1 MSRHHYKTSKAERM
15 RSKEYYRQNRA
26 KLIAKS
32 IVFSNRLKDVDI
44 RNLLEKVSPATTP
57 FRLVR
62 RVKLPSVRRQ
72 FVLPAKIAK
81 AKKNEIRRLKGRKY
95 TRDWQRLHR
104 ANLRLLKILKQ
115 AEQA

>member
-1 MSRHHYKTSKAERM
+1 MRHHYKTPKAERI
-15 RSKEYYRQNRA
+15 RSKEYYRRNRA

-32 IVFSNRLKDVDI
+32 ISYSNKLKDVDI
-44 RNLLEKVSPATTP
+44 RNLLEKVSPAKTP

-72 FVLPAKIAK
+72 FVLPHKITRARI
-81 AKKNEIRRLKGRKY
+81 NEIRRLKGRKY